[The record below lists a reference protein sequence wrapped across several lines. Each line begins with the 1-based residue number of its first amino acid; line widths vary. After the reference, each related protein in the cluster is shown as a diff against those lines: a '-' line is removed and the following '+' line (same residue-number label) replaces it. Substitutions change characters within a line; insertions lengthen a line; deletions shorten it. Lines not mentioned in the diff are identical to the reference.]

1 MKWLLYYLSA
11 INIIGVVIMG
21 WDKIKA
27 RAGVWRIP
35 ENNLL
40 LIALTGGS
48 AGIYLGLRLFHHK
61 TRHFK
66 FTVIVPIVL
75 LIQLIIIGW
84 LFYNKLF

>member
-1 MKWLLYYLSA
+1 MKWLLYYLTA
-11 INIIGVVIMG
+11 INIVGVVIMG

-48 AGIYLGLRLFHHK
+48 AGIYLG
-61 TRHFK
+61 
-66 FTVIVPIVL
+66 
-75 LIQLIIIGW
+75 
-84 LFYNKLF
+84 

>member
-1 MKWLLYYLSA
+1 MKWLLYYLTA
-11 INIIGVVIMG
+11 INIVGVVIMG

-40 LIALTGGS
+40 LIALVGGS
-48 AGIYLGLRLFHHK
+48 AGIYLGLRLFNHK

-66 FTVIVPIVL
+66 FTVIVPIVSL
-75 LIQLIIIGW
+75 MQLIIIGW
-84 LFYNKLF
+84 MFYGW